1 MPSRSRSAPFFGAII
16 AAAFTLYSVARAS
29 RPEPQQQPA
38 PAPPGWR
45 EILASV
51 WVEIGCDHVSI
62 MAAGVAFYGLL
73 SIFPGMSTLI
83 SIYGLMA
90 DPTIIE
96 GELNSLSGILPQEA
110 LKLLSDQAHALIA
123 NPPAKLGIGLVVSL
137 LLTLWSATSGASSL
151 MQALTVVYEET
162 EDRSVASFYLQAV
175 ALTIAITAF
184 AVLSLFLVAVVPV
197 IIDRLPLPEAARSA
211 VGLIRWPLLA
221 MSVLLA
227 LALVYRF
234 APARQNPCWAWFS
247 PGTVAAALL
256 WLLGSAGFS
265 FYVARF
271 SSYDKTYGSLG
282 AVVILLMWFYVS
294 AFIVLAG
301 AELNAEYEKGRQ
313 TLRRP
318 SANGAE
324 RSPGPEARGSRAA
337 TTD

>member
-1 MPSRSRSAPFFGAII
+1 MPFRSRTAPFFGAMI
-16 AAAFTLYSVARAS
+16 AAAFTLYGATRAS
-29 RPEPQQQPA
+29 RPEPQRKPA
-38 PAPPGWR
+38 PARSGWGK
-45 EILASV
+45 ILASV
-51 WVEIGCDHVSI
+51 WAKLGRDHVSI

-83 SIYGLMA
+83 SIYGLAA
-90 DPTIIE
+90 DPSIIE
-96 GELNSLSGILPQEA
+96 SELNSLSGILPQEA

-123 NPPAKLGIGLVVSL
+123 NPPAKLGIGLMVSL

-197 IIDRLPLPEAARSA
+197 IIDRLPLPEASRGA

-221 MSVLLA
+221 GLVLPA

-234 APARQNPCWAWFS
+234 APARRSPCWSWFS

-301 AELNAEYEKGRQ
+301 AELNWEYEKARLQ
-313 TLRRP
+313 P
-318 SANGAE
+318 SG
-324 RSPGPEARGSRAA
+324 
-337 TTD
+337 